1 MTDIITR
8 YLECWNEADPAAR
21 RKLVEDVFTSDASY
35 VDPMAE
41 AHGVD
46 AIGAT
51 IGAVQAQ
58 FPDFVFSAIGAP
70 DAHHNQVR
78 FAWGLGP
85 AGAEAPIVGFDVA
98 VTNEDGRISA
108 VFGFLDKIPG

>member
-8 YLECWNEADPAAR
+8 YLQCWNETDPATR
-21 RKLVEDVFTSDASY
+21 RTLVEDVFTTDASY
-35 VDPMAE
+35 VDPMAQ

-46 AIGAT
+46 ALEAT
-51 IGAVQAQ
+51 IAAVQAQ

-78 FAWGLGP
+78 FGWGLGP
-85 AGAEAPIVGFDVA
+85 AGLEPPIVGFDVA
-98 VTNEDGRISA
+98 VTSQDGRINA
-108 VFGFLDKIPG
+108 VFGFLDKVPS